1 MISVWKEKKSV
12 EDLGAG
18 LLNEIILTTF
28 RY

>member
-12 EDLGAG
+12 EDLGEG

-28 RY
+28 QY